1 MPTDRCVGKDD
12 MVHLYNG
19 ILLSLAKK
27 NVVMLFATTWM
38 DREIIII
45 SEGSRRKANIMIS
58 LTCGI
63 LKKYI
68 TDEPIYKTEIDS

>member
-45 SEGSRRKANIMIS
+45 SEGSRRKANII
-58 LTCGI
+58 
-63 LKKYI
+63 
-68 TDEPIYKTEIDS
+68 